1 MATRARF
8 ESPSPVSSISKPLE
22 SITTTTTTTT
32 TTDAISSSHFH
43 AQYPQFHQNSHRES
57 PIILAAPVKDLYY
70 DPRFSSGR
78 YHGARKPQVP
88 DLPILSYHNAVP
100 DHYRSSAPA
109 GLPVPVV
116 LPPVGPGLGLST
128 GQYSSSPRAQQ
139 GYGDVA
145 DTSFGYTPQKHQHVH
160 GEGKQR
166 SLSIQSL
173 ISSPGLDQ
181 PMTYSGETQT
191 RKRKGSDDAED
202 GARGTR
208 HASLV
213 PTSVS
218 IEDPD
223 VREVVEALGGLKG
236 GEFPLSQTTRYRDTT
251 ESLLSPSSSRLFQQI
266 LTFPTQISHPPQPHH
281 HHCPN
286 RTTSSP
292 NTSLSST

>member
-43 AQYPQFHQNSHRES
+43 AQYPQFHPNSHRES

-128 GQYSSSPRAQQ
+128 GQYSSPRAQQ

-145 DTSFGYTPQKHQHVH
+145 DTSFGYTPQKHQHAH

-213 PTSVS
+213 STSVS

-236 GEFPLSQTTRYRDTT
+236 GEFPLSQKTRYRDTT

-266 LTFPTQISHPPQPHH
+266 LTLPTQISHPLQPHH

-286 RTTSSP
+286 RTTSSL

>member
-1 MATRARF
+1 MATRARY
-8 ESPSPVSSISKPLE
+8 ESPSPVSSVPKPLE
-22 SITTTTTTTT
+22 PITTTIINSDTL
-32 TTDAISSSHFH
+32 SSSHFH
-43 AQYPQFHQNSHRES
+43 AQYPQFQQNSHRES
-57 PIILAAPVKDLYY
+57 LISVVAPVEDLYY

-78 YHGARKPQVP
+78 YHGARKSQVP

-100 DHYRSSAPA
+100 DHYRPSAPA
-109 GLPVPVV
+109 GQPVPVV
-116 LPPVGPGLGLST
+116 LPPVGPGLGPST
-128 GQYSSSPRAQQ
+128 GQYSSPRAQQ

-145 DTSFGYTPQKHQHVH
+145 DPPFGYTPQKHHAH

-173 ISSPGLDQ
+173 ISSPGLDA
-181 PMTYSGETQT
+181 PMTYSGEPQT
-191 RKRKGSDDAED
+191 RKRKGSDDADD

-208 HASLV
+208 HDSLV

-236 GEFPLSQTTRYRDTT
+236 GEFPLSQTIRYRDAASIPTNT
-251 ESLLSPSSSRLFQQI
+251 HTL
-266 LTFPTQISHPPQPHH
+266 PTQISHPPPPHH

-286 RTTSSP
+286 PTTRSP
-292 NTSLSST
+292 NTSLSLT

>member
-22 SITTTTTTTT
+22 SITTTTTTT
-32 TTDAISSSHFH
+32 DAISSSHFH
-43 AQYPQFHQNSHRES
+43 TQYPQFHQNSHRES
-57 PIILAAPVKDLYY
+57 PIVLAAPVEDLYY

-100 DHYRSSAPA
+100 DHCRSSAPA

-116 LPPVGPGLGLST
+116 LPLVGPGLGPST
-128 GQYSSSPRAQQ
+128 GQYSSSSPRAQQ
-139 GYGDVA
+139 GYGDAA
-145 DTSFGYTPQKHQHVH
+145 DTSFGYTPQKHQNAH

-191 RKRKGSDDAED
+191 RKRKGSDDADD

-251 ESLLSPSSSRLFQQI
+251 ESSSSSRLSQQI
-266 LTFPTQISHPPQPHH
+266 LTLPTQISHPPQPHH

-286 RTTSSP
+286 RTTSSL
-292 NTSLSST
+292 NTSLS